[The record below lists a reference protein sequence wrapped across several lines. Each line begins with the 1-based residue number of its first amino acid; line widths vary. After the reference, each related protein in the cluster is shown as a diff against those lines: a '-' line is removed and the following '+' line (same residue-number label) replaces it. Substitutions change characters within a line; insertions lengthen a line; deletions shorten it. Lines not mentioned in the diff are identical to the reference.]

1 MLWWLLA
8 CAEKPAP
15 VAAPEVHGW
24 KEEGE
29 LVVDGLE
36 EVERLWRAGQK
47 EAARTMAERVYTERF
62 EPRLEPAVVRVRG
75 PVEAAR
81 VEHAFG
87 VLFLELE
94 GRGQN
99 AVSRITTL
107 EEDVRAIAAEAA
119 RDFPATE
126 GAGGTA
132 VAPPAD
138 GSKPIVPDVKP
149 AWERTEGQTP

>member
-15 VAAPEVHGW
+15 VAVPEAHGW

-36 EVERLWRAGQK
+36 EVEQLWRAGQR
-47 EAARTMAERVYTERF
+47 EAARTLAERVYTERF
-62 EPRLEPAVVRVRG
+62 EPRLEPALVRARG
-75 PVEAAR
+75 PLEAAR

-87 VLFLELE
+87 LLFLELE

-99 AVSRITTL
+99 AVSQISKL
-107 EEDVRAIAAEAA
+107 EEDVRGIATEAA
-119 RDFPATE
+119 RSFP
-126 GAGGTA
+126 
-132 VAPPAD
+132 VAD
-138 GSKPIVPDVKP
+138 GTGAAMVPAASEGSTPIVPAVKP
-149 AWERTEGQTP
+149 AWERSEGQAP